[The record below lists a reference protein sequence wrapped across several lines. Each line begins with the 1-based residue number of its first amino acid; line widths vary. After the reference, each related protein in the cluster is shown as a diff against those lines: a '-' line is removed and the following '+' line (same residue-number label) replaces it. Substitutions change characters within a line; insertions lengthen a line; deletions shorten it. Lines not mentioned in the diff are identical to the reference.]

1 MTEQVKLSCDEAR
14 ALMGSYVLGATSP
27 AEDLAMREHLGDCAA
42 CRLEAA
48 GMMRVTRMLS
58 LDVDP
63 VAPPAGLR
71 QRILDAVT
79 AEIATNGTV
88 LPIPDAVAPG
98 PAGASAP
105 AIAPAPRR
113 PRPFWPA
120 LAAAALVVAAAL
132 GAWNYQ
138 LRQEQPRVYTVQA
151 AGGGSGEVVYWPAQH
166 KAFIDIDGMPDPGPG
181 RTYQVWLVKDGT
193 PTSVGVAR
201 PDSTHHLVVTIEHD
215 LTGYQ
220 KLALSDEPEGGS
232 PAPTRTPIMT
242 QGL

>member
-1 MTEQVKLSCDEAR
+1 MTERVKLSCEEAR

-27 AEDLAMREHLGDCAA
+27 DEELAMREHLGDCAA

-79 AEIATNGTV
+79 AEVATDGAV
-88 LPIPDAVAPG
+88 PPIP
-98 PAGASAP
+98 GASAP
-105 AIAPAPRR
+105 APPGQSALGLSEAPRR
-113 PRPFWPA
+113 RRSFWPA

-138 LRQEQPRVYTVQA
+138 LRQEQPRVYSLQG

-166 KAFIDIDGMPDPGPG
+166 KAFIDLDGMPDPGPG
-181 RTYQVWLVKDGT
+181 RTYQVWLLKDGT
-193 PTSVGVAR
+193 PTSVGLAH
-201 PDSTHHLVVTIEHD
+201 PDSAHHLVVTIEHD
-215 LTGYQ
+215 LIGYQ
-220 KLALSDEPEGGS
+220 KLAISDEPDGGS
-232 PAPTRTPIMT
+232 PGPTRTPVLV
-242 QGL
+242 QSL